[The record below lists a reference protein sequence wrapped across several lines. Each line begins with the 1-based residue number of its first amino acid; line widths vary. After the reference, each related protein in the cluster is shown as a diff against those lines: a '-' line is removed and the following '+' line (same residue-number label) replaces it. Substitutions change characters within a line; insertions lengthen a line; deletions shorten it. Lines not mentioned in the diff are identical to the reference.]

1 MERAAGA
8 RSRAWQQSGIRPE
21 FAQPPAFSTPPQH
34 ERGTHEREICISVR
48 EEGRKLDGERGR
60 EISGVDKKKKK
71 KRVCKEKLSEER
83 CICKG
88 TCRDI
93 FTVEVVFIPMQHSVN
108 LIVNSRAILDH
119 VCLTVYVLKKMF
131 RNTHNRAFSVLERCL
146 TKEAVVTKGCRPQLL
161 FPPS

>member
-34 ERGTHEREICISVR
+34 ERGTREREICISVR

-71 KRVCKEKLSEER
+71 EFAKKSFQRS
-83 CICKG
+83 G
-88 TCRDI
+88 A
-93 FTVEVVFIPMQHSVN
+93 SVRG
-108 LIVNSRAILDH
+108 RAE
-119 VCLTVYVLKKMF
+119 T
-131 RNTHNRAFSVLERCL
+131 S
-146 TKEAVVTKGCRPQLL
+146 LL
-161 FPPS
+161 